1 VPQGASTSPFLAN
14 LALEEGLMNRRARC
28 LQYADDGIFY
38 GGTLGDKTF
47 PKGEN
52 EDMRRASI
60 EFNKDKSD

>member
-1 VPQGASTSPFLAN
+1 
-14 LALEEGLMNRRARC
+14 M
-28 LQYADDGIFY
+28 FY
-38 GGTLGDKTF
+38 GGELGDKTF